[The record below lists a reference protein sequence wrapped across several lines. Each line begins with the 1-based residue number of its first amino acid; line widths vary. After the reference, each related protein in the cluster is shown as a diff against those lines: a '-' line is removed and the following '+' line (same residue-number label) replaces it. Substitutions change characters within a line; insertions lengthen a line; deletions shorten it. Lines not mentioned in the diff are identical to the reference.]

1 MKNEYIHTYEESE
14 QQRLVA
20 QAEFLAPYTHPF
32 LSFEPTDSILEIGC
46 GVGAQM
52 KIILEKRK
60 LKKLTGIDLEPKQI
74 EKAKTLL
81 YNQINQGKV
90 ELTVGSGINLPYA
103 DGSFDVVYIFFVLEH
118 FIDPKSI
125 LKEIKRVLKPNGKF
139 YCTEVFNAGTYIYPD
154 NPFLV
159 NYWKKFN
166 DLQTAIGGNPHIGIE
181 LSNLCIDSGFI
192 IDKFV
197 STAPLLDKRMIDS
210 TERKRFLNMW
220 ETLFLSGYSMLYD
233 RGIINKEDN
242 KLVSLEFEKILVN
255 PNSIFLYTCW
265 QVLAINQMEQTDE
278 LPYGDWKD

>member
-210 TERKRFLNMW
+210 TERKQFLNMW

-242 KLVSLEFEKILVN
+242 KLVSLEFEKILLN